1 MIITNIL
8 IKLYRKNDE
17 LNSQQSPF
25 ELENFQTNFLEFT
38 NTAWILDDTLKTTYN
53 WLTHPTNTRT

>member
-25 ELENFQTNFLEFT
+25 ELENFKTNFLEFT
-38 NTAWILDDTLKTTYN
+38 NTAWILDDTLKTT
-53 WLTHPTNTRT
+53 L